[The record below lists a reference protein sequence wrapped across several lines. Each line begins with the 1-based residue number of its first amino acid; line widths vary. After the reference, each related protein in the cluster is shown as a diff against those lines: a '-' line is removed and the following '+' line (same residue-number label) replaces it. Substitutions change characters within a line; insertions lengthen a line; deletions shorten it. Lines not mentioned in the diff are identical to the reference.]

1 MPSAVSY
8 PLDGNVKLTMKSE
21 EWKQS
26 GYKINVS
33 GRKGREVRDKFNER
47 KGVGGVKSGTSVILM
62 LAIVLYA
69 VWNSV

>member
-1 MPSAVSY
+1 MPPAVSY

-33 GRKGREVRDKFNER
+33 GRMGREERDKFNER
-47 KGVGGVKSGTSVILM
+47 KGFGEVKRVQDGVF
-62 LAIVLYA
+62 
-69 VWNSV
+69 